1 MGYGNK
7 FWTYKLKM
15 AHNLRSLYERKK
27 KKKNTLREKE
37 KMLVATIF
45 LKLFSDL
52 RF

>member
-27 KKKNTLREKE
+27 KKKKNTLREKE

-45 LKLFSDL
+45 
-52 RF
+52 